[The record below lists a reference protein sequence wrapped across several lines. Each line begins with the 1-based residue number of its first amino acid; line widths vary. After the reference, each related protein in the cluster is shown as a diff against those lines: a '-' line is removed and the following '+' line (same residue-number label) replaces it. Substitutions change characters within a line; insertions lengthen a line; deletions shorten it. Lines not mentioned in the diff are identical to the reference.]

1 MCPRRIRVRMEARLN
16 RVNLAAC
23 AVTGD
28 LHDVRQRMGGYSIA
42 CVAGIVHTGRM
53 GRTVSAL
60 VTWGDA
66 YLGVIGPF
74 PVSTPWWS
82 EVEPV
87 VAHLREVLD
96 VPVLV
101 LRLLLVDDG

>member
-1 MCPRRIRVRMEARLN
+1 
-16 RVNLAAC
+16 
-23 AVTGD
+23 
-28 LHDVRQRMGGYSIA
+28 MGGYSVA
-42 CVAGIVHTGRM
+42 WVAGIVHTGRM

-60 VTWGDA
+60 VTWGDE
-66 YLGVIGPF
+66 YRGVIGPF

-82 EVEPV
+82 AVEPV

-101 LRLLLVDDG
+101 LRLLLTLVVNSGSCGEGEFEACQVAGSLPV